1 MKVKLTIISC
11 LLGLVFIQ
19 AKFAETAPANKV
31 ELGKMLF
38 FDPVLSKNGKI
49 SCSSCHRPE
58 YAFADTRR
66 LSLGVGRTRGVRNS
80 PSAMNLNLQNAFF
93 WDGRA
98 KTLEE
103 QALIPIENPV
113 EMNTKVEAVLAKLKR
128 NAVYQSAFK
137 KVFNTEPTRSGL
149 SQALAAYERTLETS
163 DSPFDNWQF
172 NDDPKAVGEDVKRGL
187 ALFNG
192 KARCINCHFGPD
204 FTTNQFRNIGLFNGK
219 TLNDSGR
226 AVISH
231 KKIDVGKFKVG
242 SLRNVAITSPYMHNG
257 MFKTLAQV
265 IEHYNDPDKD
275 VPNSINRDSLLS
287 TPLKLSQSEKKDLE
301 AFLVSLTDKQFSK
314 LLKVKVDSKLR
325 RPEPINHR

>member
-19 AKFAETAPANKV
+19 AKLADKEPTNKI
-31 ELGKMLF
+31 ELGKKLF
-38 FDPVLSKNGKI
+38 FDPLLSKNNKI
-49 SCSSCHRPE
+49 SCASCHRPE

-172 NDDPKAVGEDVKRGL
+172 NDDQKAVGEDAKRGL

-192 KARCINCHFGPD
+192 KAKCVNCHFGPD

-219 TLNDSGR
+219 NLNDSGR
-226 AVISH
+226 AAISH
-231 KKIDVGKFKVG
+231 NIEDLGKFKVG
-242 SLRNVAITSPYMHNG
+242 SLRNVAVTAPYMHNG

-265 IEHYNDPDKD
+265 IDHYNEPDKD
-275 VPNSINRDSLLS
+275 VPHAINRDSLLS
-287 TPLKLSQSEKKDLE
+287 TPLKLSQIEKKDLE
-301 AFLVSLTDKQFSK
+301 AFLVSLTDKQFNK
-314 LLKVKVDSKLR
+314 VLKAQTSSKLR
-325 RPEPINHR
+325 TPKPIHHK

>member
-1 MKVKLTIISC
+1 MKLKLSIISC

-19 AKFAETAPANKV
+19 AKFADTAPANKV

-58 YAFADTRR
+58 YAFADTSVV
-66 LSLGVGRTRGVRNS
+66 SLGVGGTRGVRNS
-80 PSAMNLNLQNAFF
+80 PSAMNLNLQVSFF

-98 KTLEE
+98 STLED
-103 QALIPIENPV
+103 QALIPIENPI
-113 EMNTKVEAVLAKLKR
+113 EMNNKVELVLARLKQKP
-128 NAVYQSAFK
+128 VYQTAFK
-137 KVFNTEPTRSGL
+137 KIFNTEPTRSGL
-149 SQALAAYERTLETS
+149 SQALAAYERTLETN

-242 SLRNVAITSPYMHNG
+242 SLRNVAITAPYMHNG

-275 VPNSINRDSLLS
+275 VPHSINRDSLLS
-287 TPLKLSQSEKKDLE
+287 TPLNLSAIEKKDLE

-314 LLKVKVDSKLR
+314 VLKAQVDSKLR